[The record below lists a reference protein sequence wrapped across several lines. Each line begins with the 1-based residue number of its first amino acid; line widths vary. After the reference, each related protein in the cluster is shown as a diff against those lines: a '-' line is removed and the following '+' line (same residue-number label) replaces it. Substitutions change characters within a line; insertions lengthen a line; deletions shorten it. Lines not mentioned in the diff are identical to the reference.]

1 MYKLSKGDLAVNRSA
16 YSNNFAGLSKEDL
29 RKKRKKFFSVNE
41 TVVPDENIKNV
52 IPIQYNSN
60 GSLKYTFDN
69 IYENKQ
75 LTSIAKDYYSNR
87 DSEVYNDK
95 QAVDKFISDRT
106 WNQANTFAMG
116 KEFLYVTGD
125 NITNDQKARLSYLTR
140 YWDELPNFYEEGG
153 RGASGFFA
161 NLGVGVLD
169 PLNVVGAGVGGLVSK
184 TVLKKAGQEVIK
196 SQVKKGVTKK
206 TLAKEILNSPEQL
219 AELSAKANKSALLKG
234 SGSMAAVEGA
244 GFGTIDIAN
253 QLVEKEID
261 LRQRLDPV
269 RTGTIAVSAT
279 GLGFFVGAAGGYIGN
294 KVANLKLAKN
304 NNLPTENLKKHSKK
318 QPDNTNKSEGKNSEI
333 GSWTRAGSTVR
344 SNLADQWDFIKVLQE
359 EMTGVAGDVT
369 QLRKL
374 YKSGDFK
381 VDPILQPYFQ
391 LRMLASSGT
400 RGHNFIMRGVFLP
413 PSATAKSASFTKG
426 KSLGLHQ
433 MLEPLDKTN
442 EVNEFLNYVAAKRMK
457 RIAQRRP
464 KLDKTLPMDKVT
476 RQEYID
482 FAEMNASAY
491 KKKYGKALTRKNNF
505 VNLLQ
510 KYKVFTDE
518 LLEYQVASGL
528 ISRTD
533 ARKILR
539 ENPFFIPLTR
549 ETEKVGLI
557 TAAGRQTR
565 KLLGISRPGAVKI
578 AKQKQEGDIN
588 LYKNLLTYTYQTV
601 LAGDRNRAKLSF
613 YNMVNKSAKLN
624 PEKYG
629 NVVQLVADNDSRRV
643 RIENIAVGRVVN
655 AYKKSG
661 TKFDPEKDIVAKVG
675 AKRKDQLSNLDSLDV
690 VTFSNTFK
698 ASDDATSDFADI
710 VYRNGKA
717 EIYEVKDPNLGE
729 VFTALGDKGADKV
742 SFGFGPKGYFSRYAR
757 FASRAITYSPP
768 FVAFNVLRDTLAGS
782 VNSAFGISPKGFKPV
797 YSTGKGFIDA
807 IRQTQNYKEALIN
820 GMGYSSRSE
829 TEQFLPKNIKDLV
842 SQGTVTTSKV
852 LGDAS
857 NYYSNVVKK
866 VLTKAGGGWRGY
878 KKIVEAAEYGTR
890 MGEFQLAKAA
900 GFSDMGASF
909 LGREVATDFGMRGSS
924 ATLNMLSRNTMFLN
938 ASIQGLYRTGRLFS
952 ENPAKAAALI
962 SATVV
967 APEIALYHF
976 NSQFK
981 EYSLVNDQIKQL
993 NFLLPNIDH
1002 AESRKQ
1008 NKLVLDS
1015 EVPFIPMPKPY
1026 DLGVFGNI
1034 ATGLIDGIYKK
1045 SDGVTKKY
1053 VAQSISQIVPGLPIP
1068 AGLRPIA
1075 EMFFNKN
1082 LYSGAPVLGRYE
1094 LQKLDELKSRE
1105 STREI
1110 AKKLSMLATNMTSF
1124 IGGEK
1129 KGRVKETVINPIT
1142 ADYLLGAY
1150 FTGLLQY
1157 PIDIVEN
1164 FIPREKLKGER
1175 IEKRPDE
1182 SDLSSFKNAAS
1193 IVTRRFQ
1200 IASPIKNSEYHKTW
1214 QKVIN
1219 RAKKLKQIDTTQM
1232 DLNRRNETFLI
1243 GLYGRTMDK
1252 LAEGYPAGVEDE
1264 VLVFSSVSDILSEG
1278 ERFLIQS
1285 RKDRNTILASNF
1297 DGETKRKQIDNLIRI
1312 ENIYLKSVIDSLAS
1326 IEQLDYL
1333 FDETYTDRF
1342 KDHGIITGILTIPF
1356 GTAEDTFK
1364 KNPRE
1369 K

>member
-1 MYKLSKGDLAVNRSA
+1 MEKFSLGDFAINRSA
-16 YSNNFAGLSKEDL
+16 SENKFAGLSESDL
-29 RKKRKKFFSVNE
+29 RKNRNKFFSTNE
-41 TVVPDENIKNV
+41 DISITPDIKNV
-52 IPIQYNSN
+52 IPIQYNTD

-69 IYENKQ
+69 IYQNKQ
-75 LTSIAKDYYSNR
+75 LTSVAKDYYSKR
-87 DSEVYNDK
+87 DNEVYSDK

-125 NITNDQKARLSYLTR
+125 NITQDQKARLSYLTR

-161 NLGVGVLD
+161 NLGVGLLD
-169 PLNVVGAGVGGLVSK
+169 PLNVVGAGVGGIVSK
-184 TVLKKAGQEVIK
+184 GVLKKAGQEVIK
-196 SQVKKGVTKK
+196 SQVKKGAKKK
-206 TLAKEILNSPEQL
+206 TIAKEVLNSPEQL
-219 AELSAKANKSALLKG
+219 AELSKKANRSALLKG
-234 SGSMAAVEGA
+234 SASMAAVEGA

-269 RTGTIAVSAT
+269 RTGTIAIGAT
-279 GLGFFVGAAGGYIGN
+279 GIGFFVAAGGGYIGN
-294 KVANLKLAKN
+294 KIANLKLAKN

-333 GSWTRAGSTVR
+333 GSWTRAGSTIR

-359 EMTGVAGDVT
+359 EMTGVKGDVT

-374 YKSGDFK
+374 YKSKDFK

-400 RGHNFIMRGVFLP
+400 RAHNFIMDGVYLP
-413 PSATAKSASFTKG
+413 PSDFAKSASFKKG
-426 KSLGLHQ
+426 KSLGLHKL
-433 MLEPLDKTN
+433 LEPLDKNN

-457 RIAQRRP
+457 NIARRRP
-464 KLDKTLPMDKVT
+464 KLDKTLPMDKAT

-482 FAEMNASAY
+482 FAEMDAISY
-491 KKKYGKALTRKNNF
+491 KKKYGKTLTRKNNF
-505 VNLLQ
+505 IKSLER
-510 KYKVFTDE
+510 YKVFTDE
-518 LLEYQVASGL
+518 LLEYQIQSGL
-528 ISRTD
+528 LSRKD
-533 ARKILR
+533 ARKILK

-549 ETEKVGLI
+549 ETEKVGMI
-557 TAAGRQTR
+557 TALGQQTR
-565 KLLGISRPGAVKI
+565 KLLGIARPGAVKL

-629 NVVQLVADNDSRRV
+629 NIVELVTANRRV
-643 RIENIAVGRVVN
+643 RIENIAVEKVVA

-661 TKFDPEKDIVAKVG
+661 AKFDPEKDIITKVG

-742 SFGFGPKGYFSRYAR
+742 MAGFGPRGYFSRYAR

-782 VNSAFGISPKGFKPV
+782 VNSAFGISPSGFKPV

-807 IRQTQNYKEALIN
+807 IKQTQNYKEALIN

-829 TEQFLPKNIKDLV
+829 TEAFTPKNLKDLV
-842 SQGTVTTSKV
+842 SKGTVTTSKV
-852 LGDAS
+852 LGDAN
-857 NYYSNVVKK
+857 NYYSNVIKK

-878 KKIVEAAEYGTR
+878 KKIVESAEYGTR
-890 MGEFQLAKAA
+890 MGEYQLAKAA

-952 ENPAKAAALI
+952 ENPKKAAALI
-962 SATVV
+962 TASVI

-981 EYSLVNDQIKQL
+981 EYQTVNEQIRQL

-1002 AESRKQ
+1002 GESIKQ
-1008 NKLVLDS
+1008 GKPVLDK

-1026 DLGVFGNI
+1026 DLGVFANI
-1034 ATGLIDGIYKK
+1034 ATGMIDGMYKG

-1053 VAQSISQIVPGLPIP
+1053 VAESISQIVPGMPIP
-1068 AGLRPIA
+1068 AAFRPFIEMIA
-1075 EMFFNKN
+1075 NKN
-1082 LYSGAPVLGRYE
+1082 LYSGAPILGRYE
-1094 LQKLDELKSRE
+1094 MQRLDELKSRE

-1110 AKKLSMLATNMTSF
+1110 AKKLSMIATNMSSF
-1124 IGGEK
+1124 IGGQRE
-1129 KGRVKETVINPIT
+1129 GAVKETIINPIT
-1142 ADYLLGAY
+1142 VDYMLGAY
-1150 FTGLLQY
+1150 LTGILQY
-1157 PIDIVEN
+1157 PVDIIEG
-1164 FIPREKLKGER
+1164 FIPRDKLKGER
-1175 IEKRPDE
+1175 VQKREDE
-1182 SDLSSFKNAAS
+1182 ADLSSFKNAAS
-1193 IVTRRFQ
+1193 IVTRRFKV
-1200 IASPIKNSEYHKTW
+1200 ANPIKNSSYHKQW
-1214 QKVIN
+1214 QKIIN
-1219 RAKKLKQIDTTQM
+1219 RAKKLKQIDVTQM
-1232 DLNRRNETFLI
+1232 DLDKRNETFLI

-1252 LAEGYPAGVEDE
+1252 LAEGYPTGVEPE
-1264 VLVFSSVSDILSEG
+1264 VLVFSGLSDILKEG
-1278 ERFLIQS
+1278 EQYLIQS
-1285 RKDRNTILASNF
+1285 RQQRNVIMASDF
-1297 DGETKRKQIDNLIRI
+1297 DAETKRKQIDELIKL
-1312 ENIYLKSVIDSLAS
+1312 ENYYLKSVIDNLAS
-1326 IEQLDYL
+1326 MPDIDFI
-1333 FDETYTDRF
+1333 FDETYKDRF
-1342 KDHGIITGILTIPF
+1342 KEYGVLTGLLTLPF
-1356 GTAEDTFK
+1356 RTAKDAFK
-1364 KNPRE
+1364 PNPRE